1 MKPYRVAVDVADLP
15 TVTFGQRG
23 LLWWGTLFF
32 VIIEGWTLAIIVAA
46 YYYVR
51 QGSAQWPPT
60 HTPLPSLTIPT
71 IQLVV
76 MLMSLIPIHFADRA
90 ARRLDKPT
98 VRLWLTVGSALLIAI
113 AILRWFEFWSLNVRW
128 DSNAY
133 GSAEWNILGWHAT
146 LIAVELGELVGMA
159 AVMYRA
165 NVPVKYMSDT
175 CDLALYY
182 YYLILVW
189 VPLYVVAYWVP
200 RMF

>member
-1 MKPYRVAVDVADLP
+1 MKPYRVAADVAELP
-15 TVTFGQRG
+15 TVTFGRRG
-23 LLWWGTLFF
+23 PLWWGTLFF

-51 QGSAQWPPT
+51 QGSTQWPPA
-60 HTPLPSLTIPT
+60 HTPVPSVLLPT

-76 MLMSLIPIHFADRA
+76 MLVSMVPIYFADRA

-98 VRLWLTVGSALLIAI
+98 VRLWLTVGAVLLITI
-113 AILRWFEFWSLNVRW
+113 AVLRWFEFWSLNVRW
-128 DSNAY
+128 DTNAY
-133 GSAEWNILGWHAT
+133 GSAEWNVLGWHAT

-175 CDLALYY
+175 VDLALYY

-189 VPLYVVAYWVP
+189 VPLYVIAYWVP